1 MADKNRYDVKI
12 GNNNYVL
19 KTKRSKEETDA
30 IVKYV
35 DTELESAK
43 EQLKYRNPAMHATLA
58 CLNIADTLYSI
69 SHEYDELRKNSY
81 LPMKEY
87 APLKEKYDD
96 MLTREHNSDQ
106 KISTLEQRIS
116 LLQNQVE
123 ELLKERDGLKKELD
137 KEHEDM
143 TKYTD
148 RIQFLKNKLI
158 EQEKETL
165 IAYKQLQ
172 EANRRSGNK

>member
-35 DTELESAK
+35 DAELDSAK
-43 EQLKYRNPAMHATLA
+43 KQLNYRNPAMHATLA

-69 SHEYDELRKNSY
+69 SHEYDELKKNSY
-81 LPMKEY
+81 TPMKEY
-87 APLKEKYDD
+87 GPLKEKYEDI
-96 MLTREHNSDQ
+96 LVKEHNSNQ
-106 KISTLEQRIS
+106 KLSTLQQRIS
-116 LLQNQVE
+116 LLENQVKDLQNE
-123 ELLKERDGLKKELD
+123 KDNLKNKLD
-137 KEHEDM
+137 KEHEDL

-148 RIQFLKNKLI
+148 RIQFLKDKLI
-158 EQEKETL
+158 EQENETL

-172 EANRRSGNK
+172 EAIKKSGNK